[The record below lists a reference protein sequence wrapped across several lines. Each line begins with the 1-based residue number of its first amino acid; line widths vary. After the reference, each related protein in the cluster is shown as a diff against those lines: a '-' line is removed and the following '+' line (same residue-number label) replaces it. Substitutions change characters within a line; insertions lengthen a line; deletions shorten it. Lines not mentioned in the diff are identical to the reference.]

1 MKKISLLFT
10 AFILTVTIFA
20 QVDKN
25 GNPVFNSELISEEKF
40 EQFELS
46 SSYYTIN
53 NNINNKASSVYV
65 SGQPTAEAYIAFAR
79 NLPATFF
86 IVHKGEKVVC
96 MIMLLQKNDNGKTS
110 LTYNLYGPNSKNA
123 IEVPCNV
130 WGEINEKRA
139 QELLKLRVDTAAAI
153 IDLPNNGKGLLFNGI
168 TYRIQPYEKLKAEI
182 LAIAAQV
189 TGSKQEQ
196 AGNSIEAFIKKE
208 SVPGGKLDFYTS
220 LEDEKGM
227 LYHDGIAYSKKDFAI
242 YVWAGALKKLGIETS
257 KKAIELWQEIN
268 HKELTTPEKN
278 ALERGFNS
286 KE

>member
-10 AFILTVTIFA
+10 AFILTATLFA

-40 EQFELS
+40 ELFELS

-65 SGQPTAEAYIAFAR
+65 SDQPTVEAYITFAR

-86 IVHKGEKVVC
+86 IVHKGEKVIC

-139 QELLKLRVDTAAAI
+139 QELLKLHVDTAAAI
-153 IDLPNNGKGLLFNGI
+153 IELPNNGKGLLFNGI
-168 TYRIQPYEKLKAEI
+168 TYSIQPYEKLKTEI
-182 LAIAAQV
+182 LAIADQI

-196 AGNSIEAFIKKE
+196 GGNSIEAFIKKE
-208 SVPGGKLDFYTS
+208 SVAGGKLDFYTT
-220 LEDEKGM
+220 LADEKGL
-227 LYHDGIAYSKKDFAI
+227 LYHDGIAYSKKRFC
-242 YVWAGALKKLGIETS
+242 YLSVGS
-257 KKAIELWQEIN
+257 S
-268 HKELTTPEKN
+268 PEKT
-278 ALERGFNS
+278 GH
-286 KE
+286 